1 MKIACCWM
9 YAIGKYGFPP
19 SLPDMFRAIPEMA
32 ALGFDYV
39 ELEGVGF
46 ANLQSLVENREQFRD
61 VLQGAGVKLSNFAI
75 ILPQVINENPAIAE
89 PAVAAFTEGVR
100 TAAFLG
106 SPNVWVDSYFPPVE
120 VVSGT
125 LMTDQIVFGQQP
137 RIRISAGFDWPSFW
151 EHYVMIM
158 KRCTQIACE
167 HGLQLLVEPRVGELT
182 SNSEAL
188 LRLLDA
194 VDDDNLG
201 VILDTAHQHAQKE
214 LLPLSVEKLGKRI
227 RYVHVADNDG
237 LVNRHLPPGTGTI
250 DWEEVFL
257 ALKRHGFDGYYAV
270 DLEQM
275 PDLEPS
281 FVQGKRFLE
290 AYAEKLGL

>member
-1 MKIACCWM
+1 M
-9 YAIGKYGFPP
+9 
-19 SLPDMFRAIPEMA
+19 LRAIPEMA
-32 ALGFDYV
+32 ALGFEYV

-46 ANLQSLVENREQFRD
+46 ENLRAVIDNREQFRD
-61 VLQGAGVKLSNFAI
+61 ALQRAGVKLSNFAI
-75 ILPQVINENPAIAE
+75 ILPEVVSEDPTVAGPAL
-89 PAVAAFTEGVR
+89 AAFTEGVS
-100 TAAFLG
+100 TAAYLG

-120 VVSGT
+120 VLSGT
-125 LMTDQIVFGQQP
+125 LMTDQIVFGQPP
-137 RIRISAGFDWPSFW
+137 RIRIPTGFDWPKFW
-151 EHYVMIM
+151 KHYVRVM
-158 KRCTQIACE
+158 KRCAQIARDN
-167 HGLQLLVEPRVGELT
+167 GVQLLVEPRVGELT

-188 LRLLDA
+188 LRLLEA

-214 LLPLSVEKLGKRI
+214 MLPLSVEKLGRHI

-237 LVNRHLPPGTGTI
+237 LVNRHFVPGTGTI

-257 ALKRHGFDGYYAV
+257 ALQRQGFSGYYAV

-275 PDLEPS
+275 PELEHC

-290 AYAEKLGL
+290 AYAQRLGL

>member
-9 YAIGKYGFPP
+9 FAIGKYGFPP
-19 SLPDMFRAIPEMA
+19 SLTNMLQAIPEMA

-46 ANLQSLVENREQFRD
+46 ENLRAVIDNREQFRD
-61 VLQGAGVKLSNFAI
+61 VLRGACVKLSNFAI
-75 ILPQVINENPAIAE
+75 ILPEVVSEDPQVAE
-89 PAVAAFTEGVR
+89 PALVAFAEGVR
-100 TAAFLG
+100 TAAYLG

-125 LMTDQIVFGQQP
+125 RMTDAIVFGQQP
-137 RIRISAGFDWPSFW
+137 RIRIPAGFDWPSVW
-151 EHYVMIM
+151 EHYVRVM
-158 KRCTQIACE
+158 KRCTRIAGE
-167 HGLQLLVEPRVGELT
+167 HGVQLLVEPRVGELT

-214 LLPLSVEKLGKRI
+214 MLPLSVEKLGRRI

-237 LVNRHLPPGTGTI
+237 LVNRHFVPGTGNI
-250 DWEEVFL
+250 DREEVFRV
-257 ALKRHGFDGYYAV
+257 LKRQGFDGYYAV
-270 DLEQM
+270 DLEQL
-275 PDLEPS
+275 PDLEQC
-281 FVQGKRFLE
+281 FVRGRQFLE

>member
-1 MKIACCWM
+1 M
-9 YAIGKYGFPP
+9 
-19 SLPDMFRAIPEMA
+19 LRAIPEMA

-46 ANLQSLVENREQFRD
+46 ENLQAVVDNRQQFRET
-61 VLQGAGVKLSNFAI
+61 LQAAGVKLSNFAI
-75 ILPQVINENPAIAE
+75 ILPEVISEDPTVAE
-89 PAVAAFTEGVR
+89 PALAAFIAGVQ
-100 TAAFLG
+100 TAAYLG

-125 LMTDQIVFGQQP
+125 LMTEQIVFGQQP
-137 RIRISAGFDWPSFW
+137 RIRIPPGFSWPRFW
-151 EHYVMIM
+151 EHYVRVM
-158 KRCTQIACE
+158 KRCTANAAD
-167 HGLQLLVEPRVGELT
+167 HGVQLLVEPRVGELT

-188 LRLLDA
+188 LRLLEA
-194 VDDDNLG
+194 VNDDNLG

-214 LLPLSVEKLGKRI
+214 LLPLSVEKLGRHI

-257 ALKRHGFDGYYAV
+257 ALKRQGFDGYYAV
-270 DLEQM
+270 DLEQL
-275 PDLEPS
+275 PNLEER
-281 FVQGKRFLE
+281 FIQGKQFLE
-290 AYAEKLGL
+290 AYAQKLNL

>member
-1 MKIACCWM
+1 MKIVCCWM
-9 YAIGKYGFPP
+9 FAIGKYGFPP
-19 SLPDMFRAIPEMA
+19 NLPDMLKAIPEMA

-46 ANLQSLVENREQFRD
+46 ENLQAVIDNREQFRD
-61 VLQGAGVKLSNFAI
+61 ALRAAGVKLSNFAI
-75 ILPQVINENPAIAE
+75 ILPEVVSENPAIAT
-89 PAVAAFTEGVR
+89 PALAAFTEGVR
-100 TAAFLG
+100 TAAYLG

-125 LMTDQIVFGQQP
+125 LMTEQIVFGQQP
-137 RIRISAGFDWPSFW
+137 RISIPDGFNWARFW
-151 EHYVMIM
+151 EHYVRVM
-158 KRCTQIACE
+158 KRCTQIARE
-167 HGLQLLVEPRVGELT
+167 HGVQLLVEPRVGELT

-188 LRLLDA
+188 LRLLEA

-214 LLPLSVEKLGKRI
+214 MLPLSVEKLGKHI

-237 LVNRHLPPGTGTI
+237 TVNRHFEPGTGNI
-250 DWEEVFL
+250 DWEEVFR
-257 ALKRHGFDGYYAV
+257 ALKRQGFDGYYAV
-270 DLEQM
+270 DLEQL
-275 PDLEPS
+275 PDLEGC
-281 FVQGKRFLE
+281 FVRGKQFLE

>member
-19 SLPDMFRAIPEMA
+19 SLPNMLKAIPEMA

-46 ANLQSLVENREQFRD
+46 ENLQAVVDNREQFRD
-61 VLQGAGVKLSNFAI
+61 VLLGAGVKLSNFAI
-75 ILPQVINENPAIAE
+75 ILPEVVSENPIGAE
-89 PAVAAFTEGVR
+89 PALAAFAEAVR
-100 TAAFLG
+100 TAAYLG
-106 SPNVWVDSYFPPVE
+106 SPNVWMDSYFPPVE

-125 LMTDQIVFGQQP
+125 LMTERIVFGQLP
-137 RIRISAGFDWPSFW
+137 RIRIPAGFDWSRFW
-151 EHYVMIM
+151 KHYVRIM
-158 KRCTQIACE
+158 KWCTQIARE
-167 HGLQLLVEPRVGELT
+167 HGVQLLVEPRVSELT

-188 LRLLDA
+188 LRLLEA

-201 VILDTAHQHAQKE
+201 VILDTAHQYAQKE
-214 LLPLSVEKLGKRI
+214 MLPLSVEKLGRHI
-227 RYVHVADNDG
+227 RYVHVADSDG
-237 LVNRHLPPGTGTI
+237 LVNRHLVPGTGSI

-257 ALKRHGFDGYYAV
+257 ALKRQRFDGCYAV
-270 DLEQM
+270 DLEQQ
-275 PDLEPS
+275 PDLEQC
-281 FVQGKRFLE
+281 FVQGKQFLE